1 MGAVANRT
9 YCLPVLT
16 QTSHKRTM
24 AVHWNDRQNPF
35 LSIESVVKSV
45 VVFVDSPARSTPD
58 NRREK

>member
-24 AVHWNDRQNPF
+24 AVHWNDRQNLF
-35 LSIESVVKSV
+35 LSIEFV